1 MKRSFLTAND
11 VVNRSNDILQND
23 IENLLGSFERK
34 LVTLISI
41 GGTDEEISN
50 LTALSNQANNIHRRS
65 NSLQNY
71 YTELS
76 DWLIQESQ
84 EPNIGKTNP
93 NDPLGDRHYYITRD
107 GCDNDYE
114 HFGLLPLHHLEKLL
128 DDETSGRLI
137 VRDIERPEGGYIVD
151 SLYSYNEMVCSAVAN
166 HLDHY
171 GKEKY
176 IDTDYFTLKSNS
188 NKDIEEFYENL
199 RNNIETCDARDS
211 SILIEISSILSK
223 PDYLESPTGNRP
235 WMTANFN
242 NATLISA
249 LLTLNTL
256 RNDII
261 LVEKMAIEHLN
272 GRVQIMN
279 FHSNTIEAFAYGN
292 NNITKSDS
300 LRIKVAMVAF
310 DTTERFNVR
319 YWIDDSSKQ
328 GEMYEFK
335 SNSGS
340 PQNIPIENKKTGMH
354 TIYGELSVKVKG
366 VEEWKS
372 WEYSYF
378 VP

>member
-1 MKRSFLTAND
+1 MMKIAPILIIVTMLIGCSEPGSEVEDLNKESQEQLKRSFLTAND

-34 LVTLISI
+34 LVTLMSI

-107 GCDNDYE
+107 GCDDDYE

-128 DDETSGRLI
+128 DDETSGRLL

-211 SILIEISSILSK
+211 SI
-223 PDYLESPTGNRP
+223 
-235 WMTANFN
+235 
-242 NATLISA
+242 
-249 LLTLNTL
+249 
-256 RNDII
+256 
-261 LVEKMAIEHLN
+261 
-272 GRVQIMN
+272 
-279 FHSNTIEAFAYGN
+279 
-292 NNITKSDS
+292 
-300 LRIKVAMVAF
+300 
-310 DTTERFNVR
+310 
-319 YWIDDSSKQ
+319 
-328 GEMYEFK
+328 
-335 SNSGS
+335 
-340 PQNIPIENKKTGMH
+340 
-354 TIYGELSVKVKG
+354 
-366 VEEWKS
+366 
-372 WEYSYF
+372 
-378 VP
+378 